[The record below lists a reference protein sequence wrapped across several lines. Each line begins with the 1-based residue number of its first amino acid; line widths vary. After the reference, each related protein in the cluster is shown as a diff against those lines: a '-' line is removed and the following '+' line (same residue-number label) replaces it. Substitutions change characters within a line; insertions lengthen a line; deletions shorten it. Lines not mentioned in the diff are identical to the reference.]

1 MLELETDM
9 NEEIEKQDKSGTPE
23 TPAEE
28 SFSPL
33 PEAGARCVIHPD
45 KKAFR
50 VCKTCGRSFCAQC
63 LVHYYGV
70 YYCEKCG
77 AACPERSPAAGANPA
92 AFAPGAAP
100 MARSAAPPE
109 AARAFKLSL
118 ISIIPPVGLVLGII
132 VLFIGFSAMSRA
144 GTQPGVKTSQKPLFA
159 VLIAAGSWI
168 LQVIVGLIVL
178 ANVAA

>member
-1 MLELETDM
+1 MLELKTDM
-9 NEEIEKQDKSGTPE
+9 NKEIENQDKSRPPKPSE
-23 TPAEE
+23 TEM
-28 SFSPL
+28 FSSVPQ
-33 PEAGARCVIHPD
+33 AGACCAIHPD

-77 AACPERSPAAGANPA
+77 AACPERSPVTAANPA
-92 AFAPGAAP
+92 VYASGAAPGA
-100 MARSAAPPE
+100 RGVESPE

-132 VLFIGFSAMSRA
+132 VLFLGFSAMSRA
-144 GTQPGVKTSQKPLFA
+144 GTQPGVKTSQKPLYA

-168 LQVIVGLIVL
+168 LQVIGGLIVL
-178 ANVAA
+178 KNVAT